1 MPDNSS
7 GHAGAR
13 PRSIALVGPYGSGKS
28 TLFEALL
35 AAAGSPVKRAGDI
48 RGRAMSTDMRL
59 AHCNFMGDPWAILD
73 CPGSVEFA
81 QDALA
86 ALAVV
91 DLAVVVCDP
100 SPEKALAAAPLLHH
114 LQTAGVPFL
123 LFINKIDTLAGRVRD
138 TLAAL
143 QHWSTQTLVLRQVP
157 IHDGGTVTGYV
168 DLASE
173 RAYRY
178 RKGAPSYLIGLPQHI
193 VDREKEARFSLL
205 EALADH
211 DDALM
216 EKLLEDV
223 APTTD
228 EIYGQLHKD
237 LLEGTV
243 VPVLMG
249 SAESQNG
256 VKRLWK
262 ALRHDTPAA
271 AETAARHGV
280 PESGEALAQ
289 VCKTI
294 HAGHGGKLSYARV
307 WRGVIKDGTSLNGH
321 RIGGIVRFSHGEPVK
336 VQEAGAGDI
345 VGFGRL
351 DGVLTGAT
359 MSPSG
364 QAAALPWPAPAA
376 PVFAL
381 AISTADHKDDV
392 KLSGAMQK
400 LAEED
405 TSIQVIHDA
414 ETDEIVLH
422 GQGEIHLNA
431 AVERLAK
438 TSGVKIKSARPQ
450 VAFKETIRAAVQ
462 QHARIKRQTGG
473 HGQFA
478 DVTLDIAPRERGAG
492 FVFKDKIVGGAVPK
506 QYIPAVGE
514 AAVAATGK
522 GPLGYPVVDVE
533 VVLVD
538 GTFHAV
544 DSSDMAFK
552 SATRQA
558 MQEGLAK
565 ADPLLLEPVDHVT
578 ISVPSDYTSSAQRLL
593 TGRRGRILGYGER
606 PGWPGWDDVEAKIPQ
621 TELQDL
627 IIELR
632 SLTMG
637 LGSYRHGFDHLAEV
651 RGNAIEQAKAG

>member
-28 TLFEALL
+28 TLFDALL
-35 AAAGSPVKRAGDI
+35 AAAGSPVKRPGDI
-48 RGRAMSTDMRL
+48 RGRAMSTDIRL
-59 AHCNFMGDPWAILD
+59 AHCNYMGDPWAILD

-81 QDALA
+81 QEALA

-100 SPEKALAAAPLLHH
+100 APEKALIVAPLLRH
-114 LQTAGVPFL
+114 LQHAGVPHL

-143 QHWSTQTLVLRQVP
+143 QHWSPQTLVLRQVP

-193 VDREKEARFSLL
+193 VDREKEARFALL

-216 EKLLEDV
+216 EKLLDDV
-223 APTTD
+223 APSTD

-243 VPVLMG
+243 VPVLLG
-249 SAESQNG
+249 SGESQNG

-271 AETAARHGV
+271 SETAERHGV
-280 PESGEALAQ
+280 SATGEALAQ

-294 HAGHGGKLSYARV
+294 HAGHGGKLSIARV
-307 WRGVIKDGTSLNGH
+307 WRGAIKDGTTLNGH
-321 RIGGIVRFSHGEPVK
+321 RIGGISRFSHGEPVK
-336 VQEAGAGDI
+336 VPQAEAGDI
-345 VGFGRL
+345 IGFGRL
-351 DGVLTGAT
+351 DVVLTGAT
-359 MSPSG
+359 LSPSG
-364 QAAALPWPAPAA
+364 QAAALPWPEPAA
-376 PVFAL
+376 PVYAL

-400 LAEED
+400 LVEED
-405 TSIQVIHDA
+405 PSISVVHDV

-431 AVERLAK
+431 AVERLTK
-438 TSGVKIKSARPQ
+438 TSGVKVKAARPQ
-450 VAFKETIRAAVQ
+450 VPFKETIRVAVQ
-462 QHARIKRQTGG
+462 QHARLKRQTGG

-478 DVTLDIAPRERGAG
+478 DVTLDIAPRDRGAG
-492 FVFKDKIVGGAVPK
+492 FMFKDKIVGGAVPK

-514 AAVAATGK
+514 AASGATLK
-522 GPLGYPVVDVE
+522 GPLGYPVVDIE

-552 SATRQA
+552 SATRLA

-565 ADPLLLEPVDHVT
+565 AEPMLLEPIDHVT
-578 ISVPSDYTSSAQRLL
+578 ISVPSEYTPSAQRLL
-593 TGRRGRILGYGER
+593 TGRRGRILGFGER
-606 PGWPGWDDVEAKIPQ
+606 PGWSGWDDVEAQMPQ

-637 LGSYRHGFDHLAEV
+637 LGTYRHSFDHLAEV
-651 RGNAIEQAKAG
+651 SGNAIAQAKAG

>member
-1 MPDNSS
+1 MTDIGS
-7 GHAGAR
+7 GHRGTQ

-28 TLFEALL
+28 TLFDALL
-35 AAAGSPVKRAGDI
+35 GIAGSPVKRPADV
-48 RGRAMSTDMRL
+48 RGRGVSTDLRL
-59 AHCNFMGDPWAILD
+59 AHCQFMGDPWAILD

-81 QDALA
+81 QEALA
-86 ALAVV
+86 AIAVV
-91 DLAVVVCDP
+91 DLAVVVCEP
-100 SPEKALAAAPLLHH
+100 TPEKALSIAPLLRH
-114 LQTAGVPFL
+114 LQHEGVPHL
-123 LFINKIDTLAGRVRD
+123 LFINKIDTLDGRVRD

-157 IHDGGTVTGYV
+157 IRDSSTITGYV

-173 RAYRY
+173 RAYHY
-178 RKGAPSYLIGLPQHI
+178 RKGAPSYLIGMPQQ
-193 VDREKEARFSLL
+193 VVEREKEARFALL

-216 EKLLEDV
+216 EKLLDDV

-228 EIYGQLHKD
+228 EIYRQLHKD

-243 VPVLMG
+243 VPVLLG
-249 SAESQNG
+249 SGENQYG

-262 ALRHDTPAA
+262 ALRHDTPDPSVT
-271 AETAARHGV
+271 AERHGV
-280 PESGEALAQ
+280 PADGEPLVQ

-307 WRGVIKDGTSLNGH
+307 WRGTVKDGTTLNGN
-321 RIGGIVRFSHGEPVK
+321 RIGGIMRYRNGEPVK
-336 VQEAGAGDI
+336 VQEAAAGD
-345 VGFGRL
+345 VVAFGRL
-351 DGVLTGAT
+351 DGALTGAT
-359 MSPSG
+359 LSPSG
-364 QAAALPWPAPAA
+364 QAKALPWPEPSA
-376 PVFAL
+376 PVYAL
-381 AISTADHKDDV
+381 AIATADHKDDV
-392 KLSGAMQK
+392 KLSGALQK

-405 TSIQVIHDA
+405 PSVQVSHDV

-422 GQGEIHLNA
+422 GQGDIHVNA
-431 AVERLAK
+431 AVERLTK
-438 TSGVKIKSARPQ
+438 TSGAKLKISRPR
-450 VAFKETIRAAVQ
+450 VPFKETIRLAVT
-462 QHARIKRQTGG
+462 QHSRLKRQTGG

-478 DVTLDIAPRERGAG
+478 DVTLNIAPRERGEG

-514 AAVAATGK
+514 AASTATHK
-522 GPLGYPVVDVE
+522 GPLGYRVVDIE

-538 GTFHAV
+538 GTYHAV

-552 SATRQA
+552 SATRSA

-565 ADPLLLEPVDHVT
+565 ADPVLLEPIHHVT
-578 ISVPSDYTSSAQRLL
+578 ISVPADYTSSAQRLL
-593 TGRRGRILGYGER
+593 TGRRARILGYGER
-606 PGWPGWDDVEAKIPQ
+606 PGWPGWDDVEAKMPE

-637 LGSYRHGFDHLAEV
+637 LGTYRHTFDHLAEV
-651 RGNAIEQAKAG
+651 RGNVTEHANVG